1 METIINVKELN
12 EVCALPDRKWS
23 TQTHFNL
30 TNRENVHEIFRYQK
44 FQDDF
49 VDNILCINDG
59 KEFIGSFKP
68 SYEEFLK
75 SVIKALNLKLPNG
88 YSDNEE
94 LTDKLVERIK
104 LLRTIPDEAWLYN
117 EFPLLYKDLKEGRKY
132 MKEIEEYKNNPI
144 YSSLAQEEEHYF
156 YSCGLRAGGIRKG
169 FDGFVPKQ
177 ADVYLRF
184 VDRRKGYKEL
194 IEKQDFNNFIK
205 DNYDQDKLAMYLA
218 HKYLLDA
225 EKSPSKIRILN
236 KYNKLLEKYISSN
249 YDKTVSIKVNN
260 ERIDY
265 NNIIDRFNNLKN
277 RIKKIDAEVP
287 WKLIPEGKRAK
298 YVKAG
303 LDPMKHYITEE
314 ELNELRRAGEV
325 KEEFYNKN
333 KPLLKAY
340 GTLKYEGYVAYIYE
354 NGEVLLDTVYNEN
367 EPLKAKGNAM
377 YHMKAIYFDI
387 VSGLDKQVL
396 KRHPQ
401 VGTMNHTTSW
411 PKRAQKLI
419 DKKGT
424 EEDKNQAKQLVK
436 RIIEQNEKDS

>member
-12 EVCALPDRKWS
+12 EVCAKPDRKWA

-49 VDNILCINDG
+49 ADNILCVNDG
-59 KEFIGSFKP
+59 KNFIGSFKP

-75 SVIKALNLKLPNG
+75 SIINALNLKLPRG

-94 LTDKLVERIK
+94 LTDKLIERIK
-104 LLRTIPDEAWLYN
+104 FLKTLPDEAWLYN
-117 EFPLLYKDLKEGRKY
+117 EFPELYKDLKEARKY
-132 MKEIEEYKNNPI
+132 MKEIEEYKKDPA
-144 YSSLAQEEEHYF
+144 YSELAKEEEHYF
-156 YSCGLRAGGIRKG
+156 YSCGLRAGGYRRG
-169 FDGFVPKQ
+169 FDGFIPKQ
-177 ADVYLRF
+177 ADIYLRF
-184 VDRRKGYKEL
+184 VDRRKSYKEL
-194 IEKQDFNNFIK
+194 IEKQDFNNFIR

-218 HKYLLDA
+218 HKYLLAA
-225 EKSPSKIRILN
+225 EKSPSKRRILS

-249 YDKTVSIKVNN
+249 YDKTISIKVND

-265 NNIIDRFNNLKN
+265 ANIVDRYNKLTD
-277 RIKKIDAEVP
+277 RIKKIEGEVP
-287 WKLIPEGKRAK
+287 WTLIPEGKRDK

-303 LDPMKHYITEE
+303 LDPMKHYITPE
-314 ELNELRRAGEV
+314 ELIELRRAGEA

-340 GTLKYEGYVAYIYE
+340 GTLKYEGYVAYIYS
-354 NGEVLLDTVYNEN
+354 NGEVLLDTVYDEA

-396 KRHPQ
+396 KKHPQ

-411 PKRAQKLI
+411 PERAQKLLENE
-419 DKKGT
+419 GT
-424 EEDKNQAKQLVK
+424 KEEQEQAKQLVK